1 MQITPTID
9 ELLDILIEISDSDDF
24 VRAVVGAAGNDEN
37 RQRIIDYIRRV
48 CYKNKLKTDNKLL
61 WAMTEV
67 KDRIKGI

>member
-37 RQRIIDYIRRV
+37 RQRIIDYIKVKQAKGVVPDSSRLLEIAI
-48 CYKNKLKTDNKLL
+48 YLGKNNP
-61 WAMTEV
+61 
-67 KDRIKGI
+67 